1 MSKLC
6 QINRV
11 KNSFDSNTLQLFIS
25 ALVMSKLF
33 YCSTV
38 WSNTA
43 NNIKTLQGVQNFV
56 CRIITGTRK
65 FDHITLA
72 LQELNWPPM
81 KQLLLDRDS
90 FMTFKCM
97 TGLAPS

>member
-11 KNSFDSNTLQLFIS
+11 KNSLDSNTLQLFIS

-33 YCSTV
+33 YCLTV

-43 NNIKTLQGVQNFV
+43 NSNMKKLQGVQNFA

-65 FDHITLA
+65 FDHITPA
-72 LQELNWPPM
+72 LQELNWLPI
-81 KQLLLDRDS
+81 KQHLLQYTETPL
-90 FMTFKCM
+90 
-97 TGLAPS
+97 